1 MRACV
6 CVWVFGGVLLGLF
19 LGAGNASGL
28 LFSWFSNCLFWGVGV
43 WVGCPCFAG
52 GMLSG
57 FGAVRPGA
65 WFLLILGPLF
75 AAVYC
80 CCGCCGGGGFG
91 FGGCGWVGCE
101 LYSGR
106 EHLCFLCVLLWFVFL
121 SVRWMPWHQGPMK
134 DVVVCDK
141 PRGAG

>member
-1 MRACV
+1 MHACV
-6 CVWVFGGVLLGLF
+6 CVCGCLVVFCWGCFWVRGTRLARGLHALL
-19 LGAGNASGL
+19 
-28 LFSWFSNCLFWGVGV
+28 CGV

-106 EHLCFLCVLLWFVFL
+106 EHLCFVCF
-121 SVRWMPWHQGPMK
+121 
-134 DVVVCDK
+134 VVVCFFERSVDALASGADEG
-141 PRGAG
+141 RGGLR

>member
-1 MRACV
+1 MIVCCGGCLHACV
-6 CVWVFGGVLLGLF
+6 CVCGCVWWCFVGVVWVRGTRLARGLHALL
-19 LGAGNASGL
+19 
-28 LFSWFSNCLFWGVGV
+28 CGV

-65 WFLLILGPLF
+65 WFLLILGPLLLF
-75 AAVYC
+75 TVVV
-80 CCGCCGGGGFG
+80 GLGLGGVGGLVVN
-91 FGGCGWVGCE
+91 CIVGV
-101 LYSGR
+101 SI
-106 EHLCFLCVLLWFVFL
+106 FVLCVLLWYVFL

>member
-6 CVWVFGGVLLGLF
+6 CGCLVVFCWGCFWVRGTRLARGLHALL
-19 LGAGNASGL
+19 
-28 LFSWFSNCLFWGVGV
+28 CGV

>member
-1 MRACV
+1 MRARV
-6 CVWVFGGVLLGLF
+6 C
-19 LGAGNASGL
+19 
-28 LFSWFSNCLFWGVGV
+28 VGV
-43 WVGCPCFAG
+43 WWCFVGVVFGCGERVWPMVFPGSPIVCFG
-52 GMLSG
+52 GLG
-57 FGAVRPGA
+57 CGLGVRVLRVACCRVLGQCALGA

-106 EHLCFLCVLLWFVFL
+106 EHLCFVCF
-121 SVRWMPWHQGPMK
+121 
-134 DVVVCDK
+134 VVVCFFERLVDALASGADEG
-141 PRGAG
+141 RGGLR

>member
-1 MRACV
+1 MIVCCGGRLHACVRV

-91 FGGCGWVGCE
+91 FGGVGGLVVNCIVGV
-101 LYSGR
+101 SI
-106 EHLCFLCVLLWFVFL
+106 FVFCVFCCGL
-121 SVRWMPWHQGPMK
+121 FF
-134 DVVVCDK
+134 
-141 PRGAG
+141 